1 VRLRAVVPTRGIED
15 IIADDAVVK
24 QLQEI
29 INFEKARQVLFGQWG
44 YAAHHDTTRH
54 DATRHTRH
62 PAAVC

>member
-44 YAAHHDTTRH
+44 YATQRNATPHDT
-54 DATRHTRH
+54 HTH
-62 PAAVC
+62 TPAVVY